1 MGRRSSAK
9 VERPLVP
16 RWNRSRGFIRAGFR
30 GPSVVLVDRFDCRS
44 RRAARGQVRP
54 GAMSTRKRPRSS
66 RPLLGAGW
74 RKSVGSRVQGGEVL
88 TPVAVLAF
96 EVRRSE
102 RGGGPSGQLV
112 EGRRLGS
119 SELLSLTGQWGR
131 RSWRRVT
138 RPLSRGRRARR
149 ERGASE
155 VDAYASS
162 AEHNAADRRAPFE
175 GSPDREPARIL
186 GCPSSRLRE
195 GAVRIGRSSWR
206 AVKRTMTRAVR
217 WGSLHRT
224 WQPRKRGPPRESRD
238 FTQVHVSEAGCRSR

>member
-1 MGRRSSAK
+1 VRTGKGRRSSAK
-9 VERPLVP
+9 VERPIVP
-16 RWNRSRGFIRAGFR
+16 RWNRSRDFIRAGFR

-54 GAMSTRKRPRSS
+54 SAMSTRKRPRSS

-119 SELLSLTGQWGR
+119 SELQPLTGLRGK

-149 ERGASE
+149 EMGRQRSMPTLRLRSTMPRTEEHPSRALPIGSPPGFWGARPRACARALYASVEARGAS
-155 VDAYASS
+155 S
-162 AEHNAADRRAPFE
+162 NAP
-175 GSPDREPARIL
+175 
-186 GCPSSRLRE
+186 
-195 GAVRIGRSSWR
+195 
-206 AVKRTMTRAVR
+206 
-217 WGSLHRT
+217 
-224 WQPRKRGPPRESRD
+224 
-238 FTQVHVSEAGCRSR
+238 